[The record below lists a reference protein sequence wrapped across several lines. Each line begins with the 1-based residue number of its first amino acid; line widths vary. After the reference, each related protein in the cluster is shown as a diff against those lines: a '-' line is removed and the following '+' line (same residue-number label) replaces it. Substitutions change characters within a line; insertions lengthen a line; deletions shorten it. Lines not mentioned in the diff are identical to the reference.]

1 MATYDCTKCGACCS
15 VFGVPVDAWDEP
27 RVAAALKKHRLPILT
42 DHGYYSDAHM
52 PKTEAGTCAAY
63 VGELGDGGCGIYG
76 DYPKV
81 CGDFAVGSLQ
91 CVTSRLFAGIDTAK
105 NPVDMLWKLMGNA
118 AITASLE
125 WQRYH
130 EKTGRESDALLMVHW
145 RARFEELRDKTRASQ
160 MRGIA
165 DENPEDYKFRAT
177 LSRHEHRADE
187 ERRRLAKR
195 EKARRGEQQAER
207 EDATIHRKAA
217 KSLLAAVRAS

>member
-1 MATYDCTKCGACCS
+1 
-15 VFGVPVDAWDEP
+15 
-27 RVAAALKKHRLPILT
+27 
-42 DHGYYSDAHM
+42 
-52 PKTEAGTCAAY
+52 
-63 VGELGDGGCGIYG
+63 
-76 DYPKV
+76 
-81 CGDFAVGSLQ
+81 
-91 CVTSRLFAGIDTAK
+91 
-105 NPVDMLWKLMGNA
+105 
-118 AITASLE
+118 
-125 WQRYH
+125 
-130 EKTGRESDALLMVHW
+130 MVHW